1 MSNWYDHNNADKVT
15 RSGLWRFMIIV
26 AVLAIFFAL
35 LGWLLWGI
43 GVLGAP
49 VKGAGDAYKQKES
62 ASNRIVQQAEFE
74 DLKAE
79 YDDTLAKISVARKA
93 AKQNPDS
100 QIKQTE
106 YTGLVN
112 YCVDVA
118 GDYNAES
125 RKYLAADFK
134 AIDLPAELDRTACT
148 N

>member
-15 RSGLWRFMIIV
+15 RSGLWRFMVIV

-35 LGWLLWGI
+35 LGWLLWGL

-62 ASNRIVQQAEFE
+62 ASNRIVQQAQFE

-79 YDDTLAKISVARKA
+79 YDSTLVKIKP
-93 AKQNPDS
+93 AKQALERDPDS
-100 QIKQTE
+100 QIKNTE
-106 YTGLVN
+106 LTGLVN
-112 YCVDVA
+112 YCIEVA
-118 GDYNAES
+118 GEYNAES

-134 AIDLPAELDRTACT
+134 AIDLPATLDRNACT
-148 N
+148 D